1 MDKNNQLENKN
12 IATQEK
18 TYEVVVE
25 DLNLL
30 LAKWSD
36 EKLRTES
43 VINVLTYIALDQTFA
58 QVSDPSDAVRLIL
71 DQLGRAVEVNTDDEE
86 FKGMFQRLYLHD
98 GEIH

>member
-1 MDKNNQLENKN
+1 MDKNNQLENTN